1 MLSLQDVKLEKKKQK
16 DEGKINFPVINP
28 VLILTKL
35 LNYWKLL

>member
-1 MLSLQDVKLEKKKQK
+1 MLSLQDVKLEKKQE